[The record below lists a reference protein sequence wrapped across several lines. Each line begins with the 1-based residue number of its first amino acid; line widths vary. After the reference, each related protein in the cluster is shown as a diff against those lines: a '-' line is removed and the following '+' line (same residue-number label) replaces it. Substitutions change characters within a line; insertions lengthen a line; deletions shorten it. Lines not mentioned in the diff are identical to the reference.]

1 MTYFLT
7 SWRNFW
13 CNDEFYDVMVCFT
26 LWRTFCGYDVFLT
39 PWPAFCCLDIF
50 FLISGTKYNENV
62 FAIITNFWMSWHV
75 FHVMTHL
82 LTSWQTLD
90 VMVCFW
96 CYDELCDFFLCDKTF
111 YIMTYF
117 WSNDGFVFGSNDEP
131 FTITNLLT
139 SWQTFWHH
147 DVFLISW
154 QTFGIIL
161 TSWQI
166 FWRHDKLFVVMT
178 SCWRHGEPF
187 VLMTYFDIM
196 TNMLTSGQTV
206 WRHDFLKSWRVY
218 DITTNV

>member
-1 MTYFLT
+1 MTNVL
-7 SWRNFW
+7 W
-13 CNDEFYDVMVCFT
+13 
-26 LWRTFCGYDVFLT
+26 LWRIFDAMTSFLLS
-39 PWPAFCCLDIF
+39 WHF
-50 FLISGTKYNENV
+50 FIISGTKYNENV

-96 CYDELCDFFLCDKTF
+96 CYDELCDAVFFLCDKTF

-117 WSNDGFVFGSNDEP
+117 WTNDGFVFGSNDEP

-139 SWQTFWHH
+139 SWQTFWHY

-154 QTFGIIL
+154 QTFGIFL

-166 FWRHDKLFVVMT
+166 FWRHDKLFGVMA
-178 SCWRHGEPF
+178 SCWRHGELF
-187 VLMTYFDIM
+187 EVM
-196 TNMLTSGQTV
+196 TNLLSSWRILTS
-206 WRHDFLKSWRVY
+206 WRTCWRQGKLFDVM
-218 DITTNV
+218 TF